1 MISAASH
8 QLIFF
13 AMAFNN
19 TSCIFIIRSTS
30 AAGYRFAFSNHSAS
44 PLPPQSG
51 QITCELDRTDHILT
65 TAVAVLLAPGF
76 RSRYDLRI
84 HWVAGH
90 RGGCMFAGVRLAV
103 LSFLTAGALLC
114 QDTR

>member
-1 MISAASH
+1 MSRSVTPMISAASH
-8 QLIFF
+8 QVIFF
-13 AMAFNN
+13 ALAFNN

-65 TAVAVLLAPGF
+65 TKHSCPLAFQEKQVHTAVSMANLK
-76 RSRYDLRI
+76 Y
-84 HWVAGH
+84 
-90 RGGCMFAGVRLAV
+90 RGRTVTV
-103 LSFLTAGALLC
+103 DDILC
-114 QDTR
+114 IRGLI